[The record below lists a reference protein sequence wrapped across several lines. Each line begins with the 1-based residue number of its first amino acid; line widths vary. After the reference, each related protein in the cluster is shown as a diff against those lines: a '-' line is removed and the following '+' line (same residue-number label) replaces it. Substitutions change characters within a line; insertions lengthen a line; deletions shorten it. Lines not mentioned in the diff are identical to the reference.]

1 MRHALRKMIF
11 GKHSL
16 ARPTDEKYVDK
27 RLVNIKAIWE
37 NEHHDDFGLEKILRL
52 FLVATQFLFPVSNI
66 KYVSGR
72 YGERYK
78 DLSVD
83 LLILLKLGLP
93 LLILISGLEHVGWLV
108 WLQVY
113 IVSETILYI
122 PALVFASDIYSK
134 PSSYRRSMFLVFLNY
149 IEIIL
154 AFAVFYASGPHLNQ
168 PSTYWFDTVYF
179 SFTTATSLGYGD
191 LHPISLTGR
200 VLVTIQGILFILF
213 VVIFLNFFTSKVEGK
228 GYFQE

>member
-1 MRHALRKMIF
+1 MIF
-11 GKHSL
+11 GKH
-16 ARPTDEKYVDK
+16 APVRPNKEDYVDK

-37 NEHHDDFGLEKILRL
+37 NEHHDDFGLEKMLRL
-52 FLVATQFLFPVSNI
+52 FLVATQFLFPVSNL
-66 KYVSGR
+66 KYLAGR

-78 DLSVD
+78 DLCVD
-83 LLILLKLGLP
+83 LLILFKLGLP
-93 LLILISGLEHVGWLV
+93 LMILISGFEHVEWLV

-168 PSTYWFDTVYF
+168 ASTYWFDTVYF
-179 SFTTATSLGYGD
+179 SFTTATTVGYGD
-191 LHPISLTGR
+191 LHPVSLTGR